1 MVIPTLAPEIEASL
15 LRRWEPLQRNQIH
28 YLVTWSTRGRRPV
41 LRDRHARTLDR
52 ELRVLCADRGLPLL
66 EICAG
71 QDHVHVLLALPA
83 TRSVAS
89 VVREL
94 KGSTAVSLLAAFPEL
109 RVWLRSNLLWDERYS
124 VEMVGPVRLN
134 AVRARLRALHHG
146 HEELAAAG

>member
-1 MVIPTLAPEIEASL
+1 MLIQTLAPEIEASL
-15 LRRWEPLQRNQIH
+15 LRRWEPLQRNQLH
-28 YLVTWSTRGRRPV
+28 YLVTWGTRGRRPV
-41 LRDRHARTLDR
+41 LRERHARALDR
-52 ELRVLCADRGLPLL
+52 AVRTLCTDRGIPLL

-71 QDHVHVLLALPA
+71 NDHVHLLLSLHA

-94 KGSTAVSLLAAFPEL
+94 KGSTAMSLLGAFPEL

-124 VEMVGPVRLN
+124 VEMVGPPRVE

-146 HEELAAAG
+146 YEDLAAAG